1 MKILFWKYFS
11 FILNIKCSNMPRG
24 QCKNAADSFCYICG
38 LLTIKKNRRSITP
51 LVKKLYSLYFGCEV
65 GDQDKEW
72 APHVCCATCFSC
84 LSRWSKNK
92 GKSLETIE
100 YPDLRSARRPVSHS
114 SDVPIPTPPENII
127 VSESDSDN
135 EDTQDDSYEPQN
147 KNLLLIPMT
156 QSRLNDLV
164 RDLGLTKQQ
173 SELLASRL
181 KEDN

>member
-1 MKILFWKYFS
+1 M
-11 FILNIKCSNMPRG
+11 M
-24 QCKNAADSFCYICG
+24 
-38 LLTIKKNRRSITP
+38 
-51 LVKKLYSLYFGCEV
+51 V
-65 GDQDKEW
+65 
-72 APHVCCATCFSC
+72 
-84 LSRWSKNK
+84 KNK